1 MRMLLSRLSVAVATV
16 AVTLT
21 SAAAQQ
27 PSAHP
32 RKAAASPA
40 APVKGPSVEG
50 LTEYD
55 LANGFKVLLIPD
67 SSKPTT
73 TVNITYLVGS
83 RMEGYGETG
92 MAHLLEH
99 MVFKGTPKH
108 RNIPQELTAHGAR
121 PNGTT
126 WYDRTN
132 YFETFGATDTN
143 LVWALDL
150 EADRM
155 VNSFIAKKD
164 LESEFTVVRNEFE
177 LGENDPSSVLLERAM
192 STAYL
197 WHNYGKSTIGA
208 RSDIEQVP
216 IERLQAFY
224 HKYYQPDNAV
234 LVIAGKFDVRRALDL
249 VRQKFGAIPRPA
261 RTGDMKIWGTYTV
274 EPTQDGERA
283 VTLRRVGDVQVV
295 DALYH
300 VPAGS
305 DSDFAAVAV
314 LARVLGD
321 APSGRLYK
329 ALVDTKKAA
338 SVDAFAWQ
346 FREPS
351 VIVLSAQVRKEDSLD
366 SARVALLRTVDSAI
380 ANPATAEEV
389 ARARQ
394 ALVKNI
400 ELNLNN
406 SETVGLTLSGWI
418 AMGDWRLYFLNRDR
432 LRAVKPDAV
441 ARVARAYLK
450 PANMTLGLFIPTAT
464 PDRAEIA
471 TTPDVAAL
479 VANYK
484 GDTARV
490 AGEAFDPS
498 PDNVERRTTRSTLPN
513 GLKVA
518 LLPKQTRGQSVN
530 ATLNLHFGSLAAVQN
545 MAATAD
551 IAADMLMRGTTTL
564 SRQQIKD
571 SLDKLQARVNLFGSP
586 TGATVLIETTRPNL
600 AGVLTLLADVLQ
612 HPTFDPKEFTTLQQ
626 ENIAGLETQKTEPT
640 SLGSTAFRRYLN
652 QFPKSD
658 PRYVPTIEESVADY
672 SAATDSAAKAFY
684 SRFYGASNAELAVVG
699 DFDAAQV
706 SALVTRLF
714 GGWKSPSPYE
724 RVPQV
729 YQDRRDTTITIE
741 TPDKANAFF
750 MAGMS
755 LPLKDDDPD
764 YAALTLGDYMLG
776 GGFLNSRLAVRIRQ
790 KEGISYGVGS
800 SLGGGALDKSGMFIT
815 YAIYAPENVVRLEQ
829 AFREEVARAL
839 KDGFTATEVQQAQA
853 GWLQSRQVGRSQDR
867 SLAGMLAG
875 NLFVNR
881 TLAYDKELE
890 RQVAALTPEQIVA
903 AMRRWID
910 PKKISVVK
918 AGDFAKHPPVAAPAA
933 PPPQ

>member
-1 MRMLLSRLSVAVATV
+1 MSTNPRFLALLLLLAVPAR
-16 AVTLT
+16 
-21 SAAAQQ
+21 AQQ
-27 PSAHP
+27 PPQKAPP
-32 RKAAASPA
+32 RKAAAA
-40 APVKGPSVEG
+40 TIVKGPSVEG
-50 LTEYD
+50 FTEYD
-55 LANGFKVLLIPD
+55 LSNGFKVLLIPD
-67 SSKPTT
+67 ASKPTT

-132 YFETFGATDTN
+132 YFETFSATDTN

-155 VNSFIAKKD
+155 VHSFIAKKD

-177 LGENDPSSVLLERAM
+177 LGENDPGSVLLERAL

-224 HKYYQPDNAV
+224 HKYYQPDNSV
-234 LVIAGKFDVRRALDL
+234 LVIAGKFDVQRALDL
-249 VRQKFGAIPRPA
+249 VRRKFGSIPRPN
-261 RTGDMKIWGTYTV
+261 RTGDMKIWPTYTV

-300 VPAGS
+300 VPSGS
-305 DSDFAAVAV
+305 DSDFAPVAV

-329 ALVDTKKAA
+329 ALVETKKAA
-338 SVDAFAWQ
+338 SVDGFAWQ

-351 VIVLSAQVRKEDSLD
+351 VLVASAEVRKDDSLD
-366 SARVALLRTVDSAI
+366 SARVALLRTVDSVVT
-380 ANPATAEEV
+380 NPPTADEV

-406 SETVGLTLSGWI
+406 SDQVGLTLSGWI

-441 ARVARAYLK
+441 ARVARTYLK
-450 PANMTLGLFIPTAT
+450 PSNMTLGLFIPTAT
-464 PDRAEIA
+464 PDRSDIPPV
-471 TTPDVAAL
+471 PDVAAL

-498 PDNVERRTTRSTLPN
+498 PDNVEKRTTHSTLPN

-530 ATLNLHFGSLAAVQN
+530 AVMSLHFGSLAAVQN

-551 IAADMLMRGTTTL
+551 LAADMLMRGTTTL

-586 TGATVLIETTRPNL
+586 TGASILIETTRPNL
-600 AGVLTLLADVLQ
+600 TPVLTLLADVLR
-612 HPTFDPKEFTTLQQ
+612 HPAFDAKEFATLQQ
-626 ENIAGLETQKTEPT
+626 ENLAGLESQKTEPQ
-640 SLGSTAFRRYLN
+640 SLGPIAFRRYVS
-652 QFPKSD
+652 QFPKGD
-658 PRYVPTIEESVADY
+658 PRYVPTIDESIADY
-672 SAATDSAAKAFY
+672 TAAHDSGARGFY
-684 SRFYGASNAELAVVG
+684 SRFYGASNAELAIVG
-699 DFDAAQV
+699 DFDVAQV
-706 SALVTRLF
+706 SASVSQLF
-714 GGWKSPSPYE
+714 GDWKSPSPFE

-764 YAALTLGDYMLG
+764 YAALTLGNYMLG

-800 SLGGGALDKSGMFIT
+800 SLGGGAFDKSGMFIT
-815 YAIYAPENVVRLEQ
+815 FAIYAPENVVRLEQ
-829 AFREEVARAL
+829 AFKEEIARAL
-839 KDGFTATEVQQAQA
+839 KDGFTPMEVEQAKA
-853 GWLQSRQVGRSQDR
+853 GWLQSRQVNRSQDR
-867 SLAGMLAG
+867 SLAGMLSG
-875 NLFVNR
+875 NLFVGR
-881 TLAYDKELE
+881 TLAYDKDLE
-890 RQVAALTPEQIVA
+890 RQVAALTPDQIVTA
-903 AMRRWID
+903 LRKWID
-910 PKKISVVK
+910 PGKITIVK
-918 AGDFAKHPPVAAPAA
+918 AGDFAKHPPAAAPAA
-933 PPPQ
+933 APTQ